1 MRLSLSWKWVIAS
14 LLIESLMLTLMVI
27 KNVNQLE
34 INLSAQTNVRLDEQ
48 KILLKSALVA
58 PLVQMD
64 YATINAILNETKN
77 ILTIDYLAV
86 VDNQNNCISTVGL
99 KDCLKLPEKE
109 LNPFSKESLEDERF
123 DTNIPITL
131 FSESLG
137 KIYLGLSTKF
147 YVQAKKEM
155 ITRSIII
162 AIMELILSAILLITV
177 SKWIIKNLV
186 KLTHSAD
193 AIARGDYSQ
202 RINLGNSKE
211 TIELQESFNLMA
223 RNIEKSILDLKHLN
237 QKEKEL
243 FEELK
248 SQVKI
253 NHEQDILLKHQSRM
267 VIIGEMLNNIAHQW
281 RQPLSAITVQM
292 SGLKLRKELDLIE
305 DEEIENTADSVMK
318 YANYLSNTIDD
329 FRDYVKDY
337 NSKKEYF
344 NIETSLNKSLDI
356 VSVSLENNFITL
368 NIEHSEN
375 ELLVDGVI
383 NELTQVFINILN
395 NSKDILNENNIQEK
409 LIEIKFLKENNK
421 ITITIQDNAGGVKE
435 DIIHKIFDPYF
446 TTKYNNQGTGI
457 GLYMSAKIIHE
468 HFLGQ
473 IIVKNENIEFNNKTY
488 KGAKFFIILP
498 L

>member
-344 NIETSLNKSLDI
+344 NIETSLNKALDI
-356 VSVSLENNFITL
+356 VSASLENNFITL

-409 LIEIKFLKENNK
+409 LIEVRFLKENNK

-446 TTKYNNQGTGI
+446 TTKYNNQVQELDCI
-457 GLYMSAKIIHE
+457 
-468 HFLGQ
+468 
-473 IIVKNENIEFNNKTY
+473 
-488 KGAKFFIILP
+488 
-498 L
+498 

>member
-64 YATINAILNETKN
+64 YATIDAILNETKN

-344 NIETSLNKSLDI
+344 NIETSLNKALDI

-488 KGAKFFIILP
+488 KGAKFFIILQ

>member
-344 NIETSLNKSLDI
+344 NIETSLNKALDI

>member
-14 LLIESLMLTLMVI
+14 LLIESLMLALMVV

-34 INLSAQTNVRLDEQ
+34 VNLSSQTNIRLDEQ

-64 YATINAILNETKN
+64 YATINAILYETKK

-99 KDCLKLPEKE
+99 KDCSVLPQKE
-109 LNPFSKESLEDERF
+109 LEPFSEKSLEDERF

-137 KIYLGLSTKF
+137 KVYLGLSTKF
-147 YVQAKKEM
+147 YIQAKKEM

-162 AIMELILSAILLITV
+162 ALVELILSAILLITV

-186 KLTHSAD
+186 KLTQSAN
-193 AIARGDYSQ
+193 AIAHGDYSQ
-202 RINLGNSKE
+202 RINLGDSKE
-211 TIELQESFNLMA
+211 TYELQESFNLMA
-223 RNIEKSILDLKHLN
+223 KNIEKNIIDLKHLN
-237 QKEKEL
+237 KKEKEL

-248 SQVKI
+248 AQVKK
-253 NHEQDILLKHQSRM
+253 NHEQNIFLKHQSRM
-267 VIIGEMLNNIAHQW
+267 AIIGEMLNNIAHQW
-281 RQPLSAITVQM
+281 RQPLNAITVQM
-292 SGLKLRKELDLIE
+292 SGLKLRKELNLIE
-305 DEEIENTADSVMK
+305 EKEIEETSESVIK

-329 FRDYVKDY
+329 FRDYIKDY
-337 NSKKEYF
+337 SSKKEYF
-344 NIETSLNKSLDI
+344 NIETSFNKAIDI
-356 VSVSLENNFITL
+356 VSASLKNNYITL

-375 ELLVDGVI
+375 ELLVNGVI

-395 NSKDILNENNIQEK
+395 NSKDILNENDIKEK
-409 LIEIKFLKENNK
+409 VIEVKFLKENGK
-421 ITITIQDNAGGVKE
+421 ITVTIQDNAGGVKE
-435 DIIHKIFDPYF
+435 DIIDKIFDPYF

-457 GLYMSAKIIHE
+457 GLYMSSKIIHE
-468 HFLGQ
+468 HFSGE
-473 IIVKNENIEFNNKTY
+473 IIVKNQDIEYNNKNY

-498 L
+498 I

>member
-292 SGLKLRKELDLIE
+292 SGLKLRKELGLIE

-344 NIETSLNKSLDI
+344 NIETSLNKALDI
-356 VSVSLENNFITL
+356 VSASLENNFITL

>member
-109 LNPFSKESLEDERF
+109 LDPFSKESLEDERF

-292 SGLKLRKELDLIE
+292 SGLKL
-305 DEEIENTADSVMK
+305 
-318 YANYLSNTIDD
+318 
-329 FRDYVKDY
+329 
-337 NSKKEYF
+337 
-344 NIETSLNKSLDI
+344 
-356 VSVSLENNFITL
+356 
-368 NIEHSEN
+368 
-375 ELLVDGVI
+375 
-383 NELTQVFINILN
+383 
-395 NSKDILNENNIQEK
+395 
-409 LIEIKFLKENNK
+409 
-421 ITITIQDNAGGVKE
+421 
-435 DIIHKIFDPYF
+435 
-446 TTKYNNQGTGI
+446 
-457 GLYMSAKIIHE
+457 
-468 HFLGQ
+468 
-473 IIVKNENIEFNNKTY
+473 
-488 KGAKFFIILP
+488 
-498 L
+498 

>member
-1 MRLSLSWKWVIAS
+1 MKLSLSWKWVIAS

-34 INLSAQTNVRLDEQ
+34 TNLSAQTNVRLDEQ

-64 YATINAILNETKN
+64 YATIDAILNETKR
-77 ILTIDYLAV
+77 IQTIDYLAV

-99 KDCLKLPEKE
+99 KDCSKLPTKE
-109 LNPFSKESLEDERF
+109 ADPFSKESLEDERF

-147 YVQAKKEM
+147 YIQAKKEM

-162 AIMELILSAILLITV
+162 AIIELILSAIFLITV

-186 KLTHSAD
+186 KLTHSAN

-223 RNIEKSILDLKHLN
+223 RNIEKNIIDLKHLN
-237 QKEKEL
+237 KKEKEL
-243 FEELK
+243 FKKLK
-248 SQVKI
+248 SQVEK
-253 NHEQDILLKHQSRM
+253 NQEQDILLKHQSRM

-281 RQPLSAITVQM
+281 RQPLNAITVHM
-292 SGLKLRKELDLIE
+292 SGLKLRKELNLIE
-305 DEEIENTADSVMK
+305 DKEIEDTSDSVMK

-337 NSKKEYF
+337 SSKKEYF
-344 NIETSLNKSLDI
+344 NIETSLNKALDI
-356 VSVSLENNFITL
+356 VSASLENNFITL

-395 NSKDILNENNIQEK
+395 NSKDILNENNVEEK
-409 LIEIKFLKENNK
+409 VIEVKFLKEDSK
-421 ITITIQDNAGGVKE
+421 ITITIQDNAGGVKD

-468 HFLGQ
+468 HFSGQ

>member
-292 SGLKLRKELDLIE
+292 SGLKLRKELDLRE

-344 NIETSLNKSLDI
+344 NIETSLNKALDI

-395 NSKDILNENNIQEK
+395 NSKDILNENHIQEK